1 MTYSFALQSDCWR
14 QVLEMEQSQNSVYE
28 TVMSPAQAA
37 AATHSLVNTDTSRLG
52 VLLWF
57 LIHSD
62 ATLSSL
68 KSTRV
73 RVNPDDALAIYRD
86 EWTAFGHEVG
96 RDEIDWWVNRK
107 ETNLA
112 EFSKRT
118 ALALELA
125 QALKESSQ
133 ALKKIDV
140 ERYEELI
147 EQIKTFAVKQS
158 AALELARGKVI
169 GQCYQRHRHQEF
181 LHFLRTLDR
190 EFPGKVP
197 LHLVM
202 DNYGTHKHDN
212 VRQWLKRHPRFVLH
226 FVPTS
231 SSWLNLVER
240 WFCELS
246 PKAIR
251 RESCYSVAEEKSA
264 IDAFLAAWNNE
275 PKPFVWTAT
284 VESITEKLSR
294 CRQTLEKIQ
303 PGCTIPRTRKKKK
316 IPV

>member
-14 QVLEMEQSQNSVYE
+14 QVLDVEQSQNSVYE

-62 ATLSSL
+62 AAMSSL

-118 ALALELA
+118 ALALESA

-158 AALELARGKVI
+158 AALELARGKSSVI
-169 GQCYQRHRHQEF
+169 
-181 LHFLRTLDR
+181 TLNPATCGHLKTGHLSRSKDDSFDQPPSFQATSVAGGGFR
-190 EFPGKVP
+190 VFALNSIVKHGGGRP
-197 LHLVM
+197 LDHESRRRPVSFA
-202 DNYGTHKHDN
+202 
-212 VRQWLKRHPRFVLH
+212 RHPYRLGICH
-226 FVPTS
+226 K
-231 SSWLNLVER
+231 W
-240 WFCELS
+240 
-246 PKAIR
+246 
-251 RESCYSVAEEKSA
+251 
-264 IDAFLAAWNNE
+264 
-275 PKPFVWTAT
+275 
-284 VESITEKLSR
+284 
-294 CRQTLEKIQ
+294 
-303 PGCTIPRTRKKKK
+303 
-316 IPV
+316 PVFK

>member
-1 MTYSFALQSDCWR
+1 
-14 QVLEMEQSQNSVYE
+14 MEQSQNSVYE

-62 ATLSSL
+62 AAMSSL

-118 ALALELA
+118 ALALESA

-158 AALELARGKVI
+158 EHIAAVLEFMTTMA
-169 GQCYQRHRHQEF
+169 C
-181 LHFLRTLDR
+181 
-190 EFPGKVP
+190 
-197 LHLVM
+197 
-202 DNYGTHKHDN
+202 
-212 VRQWLKRHPRFVLH
+212 
-226 FVPTS
+226 TS
-231 SSWLNLVER
+231 TS
-240 WFCELS
+240 
-246 PKAIR
+246 
-251 RESCYSVAEEKSA
+251 
-264 IDAFLAAWNNE
+264 
-275 PKPFVWTAT
+275 
-284 VESITEKLSR
+284 
-294 CRQTLEKIQ
+294 
-303 PGCTIPRTRKKKK
+303 TIPWVRAA
-316 IPV
+316 ICC